1 MLLRRRRDLR
11 DTDIARRPL
20 RAIRR
25 SVARA
30 ITAIDTDIAHLALR
44 VEEARARTGTLLG
57 CEDASLSPRD
67 LGSERALRR
76 AELELVS
83 GSRCL
88 VELQRLRAV
97 LTDTE
102 HRLVRLQKAGPLE
115 TRPWADAPERMASTF
130 AAGTKDETTKVSSP
144 IAEPMAPAPYG
155 GSPERIWPAK
165 ARTVCTNA
173 TTSGAI

>member
-30 ITAIDTDIAHLALR
+30 ITAIDTDIAHLAPR
-44 VEEARARTGTLLG
+44 VEEARARTGALLG

-76 AELELVS
+76 AEIELVS

-97 LTDTE
+97 LADTE
-102 HRLVRLQKAGPLE
+102 HRLVRLQKAGSLE

-130 AAGTKDETTKVSSP
+130 AGTKDETTKVSSP
-144 IAEPMAPAPYG
+144 TAEPMAPAPYG